1 MNKNPEENSDLD
13 SDGVLNYMDIDN
25 QKQIKEGLNSIN
37 VMECYSGRIQMGVI
51 GRTNVGKS
59 SLINNIM
66 KQDRLIVDQ
75 MEGTTRDAIF
85 NKWSYK
91 GRLFQL
97 VDTAGLEKNTYY
109 KNEVEKKIKKS
120 TLDVVKRSQV
130 VVLLIDSLSSFRIQ
144 DLSLANYIIKEG
156 RGLIVGVN
164 KWDMVPNDKKD
175 KIINYLKQQLYK
187 NIEIK
192 DIRF

>member
-1 MNKNPEENSDLD
+1 
-13 SDGVLNYMDIDN
+13 
-25 QKQIKEGLNSIN
+25 
-37 VMECYSGRIQMGVI
+37 
-51 GRTNVGKS
+51 
-59 SLINNIM
+59 
-66 KQDRLIVDQ
+66 
-75 MEGTTRDAIF
+75 
-85 NKWSYK
+85 
-91 GRLFQL
+91 L

-175 KIINYLKQQLYK
+175 KIINYLK
-187 NIEIK
+187 
-192 DIRF
+192 